1 MSMDWK
7 GLQDNRPRSGR
18 EQQGGSNSPSKGG
31 SWKGKQ
37 DNRPE
42 NSVSNQQSVTIKQPG
57 PDKTSVGR

>member
-7 GLQDNRPRSGR
+7 GLGDNRPRSGR

-31 SWKGKQ
+31 SWKGKP